1 VTGDDAGAEPIV
13 DLVIEEPRWETISLS
28 VLADRAARAV
38 LLELERPPERHALAL
53 LAADDARLA
62 GLNRD
67 FRGRETPTNILSWP
81 AFAGDIP
88 AGGDEPVFLGD
99 LALAYETCAAEAK
112 AAGIPLADHAA
123 HLVVHGVLHLLGL
136 DHAEDADAEA
146 MEALEA
152 KILATMGVANP
163 YGP

>member
-1 VTGDDAGAEPIV
+1 VTPAAEPLV
-13 DLVIEEPRWETISLS
+13 DLVVEEPRWEAIGIDHI
-28 VLADRAARAV
+28 ADRAARAA
-38 LLELERPPERHALAL
+38 LAATGREPDRHALSL

-62 GLNRD
+62 DLNRD
-67 FRGRETPTNILSWP
+67 FRGKAAPTNVLSWP
-81 AFAGDIP
+81 AFAGAVPMD
-88 AGGDEPVFLGD
+88 ADEPVFLGD
-99 LALAYETCAAEAK
+99 VALAFETCAAEAE

-136 DHAEDADAEA
+136 DHAEDAEAEA